1 VSELYRAEFGDTPLT
16 ADELQGL
23 IPSLTTQRELNEVE
37 FANIMSGRRWALSPR
52 RLARSDVLNVS
63 YLLQLHQ
70 HMFNATWRWAGKVRT
85 TEKTIGVVP
94 HKILS
99 DLGALLG
106 DAGYWM
112 ENASYPPDELALRF
126 HHRLVSIH
134 PFSNGNGRHSRL
146 AADILALKL
155 GRPIFPWG
163 GASPNDEARRK
174 EYLAALRSADGQD
187 YSLLIAFARGS
198 GVDEVTQTSAA
209 SASPE

>member
-1 VSELYRAEFGDTPLT
+1 LSELYRAEFGDTPLS

-23 IPSLTTQRELNEVE
+23 IPSLTTQRELNEIE

-52 RLARSDVLNVS
+52 RLAKSNVLNVS
-63 YLLQLHQ
+63 YLLELHR
-70 HMFNATWRWAGKVRT
+70 HMFDATWRWAGKVRT

-94 HKILS
+94 HQILS

-106 DAGYWM
+106 DAAYWV

-134 PFSNGNGRHSRL
+134 PFSNGNGQHSRL
-146 AADILALKL
+146 AADILALKI
-155 GRPIFPWG
+155 GRAVFPWG
-163 GASPNDEARRK
+163 GTSPNNEARRK

-187 YSLLIAFARGS
+187 YMPLIAFARGT
-198 GVDEVTQTSAA
+198 GVNEVTQPSAA
-209 SASPE
+209 PASPA

>member
-1 VSELYRAEFGDTPLT
+1 MSEPHRAEFGDTPLT

-37 FANIMSGRRWALSPR
+37 FANIVSGRKWALSPR
-52 RLARSDVLNVS
+52 RFVRSDVLNIS
-63 YLLQLHQ
+63 YLLELHR
-70 HMFNATWRWAGKVRT
+70 HMFDATWRWAGKVRT
-85 TEKTIGVVP
+85 TEKTIGVPP
-94 HKILS
+94 HRILS

-106 DAGYWM
+106 DTAYWIK
-112 ENASYPPDELALRF
+112 NATYPLDELALRF

-163 GASPNDEARRK
+163 GTSPNNEARRK

-187 YSLLIAFARGS
+187 YAQLIAFARGT
-198 GVDEVTQTSAA
+198 GINEVTQPSAA
-209 SASPE
+209 PASPA

>member
-1 VSELYRAEFGDTPLT
+1 MSELHRAEFGDTPLT

-52 RLARSDVLNVS
+52 RFVRSDVLNVS
-63 YLLQLHQ
+63 YLLELHR
-70 HMFNATWRWAGKVRT
+70 HMFDATWRWAGKVRT
-85 TEKTIGVVP
+85 TEKNIGVPP
-94 HKILS
+94 HRILS

-106 DAGYWM
+106 DAAHWIK
-112 ENASYPPDELALRF
+112 NATYPPDELALRF
-126 HHRLVSIH
+126 HHRLVCIH

-163 GASPNDEARRK
+163 GKSPNDEARRE

-187 YSLLIAFARGS
+187 YAPLMAFARGT
-198 GVDEVTQTSAA
+198 GTNEVTQPSAA
-209 SASPE
+209 PASPA

>member
-37 FANIMSGRRWALSPR
+37 FANILSGRRWALSPQR
-52 RLARSDVLNVS
+52 FAKSDVLNVT
-63 YLLQLHQ
+63 YLLELHR
-70 HMFNATWRWAGKVRT
+70 HMFDATWRWAGKVRT
-85 TEKTIGVVP
+85 TEKTIGVPP
-94 HKILS
+94 HRILS

-106 DAGYWM
+106 DAAYWM
-112 ENASYPPDELALRF
+112 KNATHPPDELALRF

-146 AADILALKL
+146 ATDLLALKL

-163 GASPNDEARRK
+163 GTSPNDEARRK

-187 YSLLIAFARGS
+187 YAPLMAFARGKGMS
-198 GVDEVTQTSAA
+198 EATHPSAA
-209 SASPE
+209 PASPA